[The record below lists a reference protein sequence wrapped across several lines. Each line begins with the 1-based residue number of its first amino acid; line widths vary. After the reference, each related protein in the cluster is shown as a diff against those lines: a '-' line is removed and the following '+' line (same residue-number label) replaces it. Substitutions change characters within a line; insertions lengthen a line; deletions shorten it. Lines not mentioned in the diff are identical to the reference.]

1 MRIIAGKF
9 KGKKIYLPINKNTRP
24 LRDSL
29 KESIFN
35 ILEHNKTI
43 NLKLKNSFIL
53 DIFSG
58 TGSFG
63 LECFSRGAKE
73 VLFVENYRSAL
84 DILEKNINSLDCSK
98 NSKIFRN
105 DFFELEQ
112 NFFLKSY
119 KFDIIFLD
127 PPFKYTK
134 IYEIIDL
141 ISKMKILK
149 KSGIILLHR
158 HRDAKDLFPL
168 NCKIINSKEF
178 GISKIVFAKYSF

>member
-9 KGKKIYLPINKNTRP
+9 KGKKIYLPLNKKTRP

-35 ILEHNKTI
+35 ILEHNNTI
-43 NLKLKNSFIL
+43 NLRFKDSFIL

-63 LECFSRGAKE
+63 LECLSRGAKE
-73 VLFVENYRSAL
+73 VLFIENYRSAL
-84 DILEKNINSLDCSK
+84 EILEKNINSLDCSK
-98 NSKIFRN
+98 KSKILKN
-105 DFFELEQ
+105 DFFELGQ

-134 IYEIIDL
+134 INEIINL

-158 HRDAKDLFPL
+158 HRNAKDLFPL
-168 NCKIINSKEF
+168 NFKIINSKKL
-178 GISKIVFAKYSF
+178 GISKIVFGKYSF